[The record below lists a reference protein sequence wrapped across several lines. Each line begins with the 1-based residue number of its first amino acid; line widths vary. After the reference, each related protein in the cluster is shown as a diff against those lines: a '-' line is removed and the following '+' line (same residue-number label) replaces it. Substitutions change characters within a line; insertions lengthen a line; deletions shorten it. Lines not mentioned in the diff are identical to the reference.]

1 MGTSKKEKKGF
12 WEFMSGMDKDD
23 RVVAIIIPLALLA
36 FFVLMGICYF
46 EANRDN
52 ISRWWNQEKIEV
64 VGENGQ
70 TYDNYYE
77 PCTNNDFVAAHLFV
91 DKMKVASKKDV
102 TITEKAISDATM
114 YVFQKEATFLLTGVG
129 EDANKRVL
137 FLVKELPDSLNA
149 NGCDMLMDLAIM
161 IKDAQLCKDVIE
173 LYESEEHKT
182 EANKKYK
189 QALKEG
195 KFD

>member
-12 WEFMSGMDKDD
+12 WEFVNGMDKDGCA
-23 RVVAIIIPLALLA
+23 VAIVMPILFFIGLVCLAA
-36 FFVLMGICYF
+36 SKWDKIT
-46 EANRDN
+46 
-52 ISRWWNQEKIEV
+52 RWWYQENIEV

-70 TYDNYYE
+70 TYDNYFE

-149 NGCDMLMDLAIM
+149 NGCEMLMDLAIM

>member
-12 WEFMSGMDKDD
+12 WEFMNGMSSDD
-23 RVVAIIIPLALLA
+23 RAVAITMPLVLGFFLITGGAMLL
-36 FFVLMGICYF
+36 Y
-46 EANRDN
+46 EKWDN
-52 ISRWWNQEKIEV
+52 ITRWWYQEKIEV

-70 TYDNYYE
+70 IYDNYYE
-77 PCTNNDFVAAHLFV
+77 PCSNNDFVAAHLFL
-91 DKMKVASKKDV
+91 DKMKVASQKDV
-102 TITEKAISDATM
+102 SITEEAISDATM
-114 YVFQKEATFLLTGVG
+114 YVFQKETTFLLTGVG

-137 FLVKELPDSLNA
+137 FLVKELPASLNA
-149 NGCDMLMDLAIM
+149 NGCDMLMDIAIM
-161 IKDAQLCKDVIE
+161 IKDAQLCKDIIE

>member
-1 MGTSKKEKKGF
+1 MDISGKERKGF
-12 WEFMSGMDKDD
+12 WDFMDGMRSND
-23 RVVAIIIPLALLA
+23 RVVAIMFPIYLVICLIFGGVVLL
-36 FFVLMGICYF
+36 Y
-46 EANRDN
+46 EKWDN
-52 ISRWWNQEKIEV
+52 ITRWWYQEKIEV

-70 TYDNYYE
+70 IYDNYYE
-77 PCTNNDFVAAHLFV
+77 PCSNNDFVAAHLFL
-91 DKMKVASKKDV
+91 DKMKVASQKDV
-102 TITEKAISDATM
+102 SITEEAISDATM
-114 YVFQKEATFLLTGVG
+114 YVFQKETTFLLTGVG

-137 FLVKELPDSLNA
+137 FLVKELPASLNA
-149 NGCDMLMDLAIM
+149 NGCDMLMDIAIM
-161 IKDAQLCKDVIE
+161 IKDAQLCKDIIE